1 MKMPILLRGAV
12 AIGEQLGVSPA
23 EAHRLH
29 SIGAIPTFRAGG
41 APYATKGALDE
52 WQALERAG
60 RLPRQ

>member
-1 MKMPILLRGAV
+1 MNVPVLLRGAV

-23 EAHRLH
+23 EVDRLH
-29 SIGAIPTFRAGG
+29 NIGAIPTFRAGG
-41 APYATKGALDE
+41 TPYATKGALDE